1 MFGWRKRSEGFE
13 WREYVRTTVLVRRA
27 DRQKRLDDAR
37 LEALAKITGVR
48 DRGVEAGKN
57 GLASVWGSIKDVMQS
72 LLDILLTVVMAM
84 GEALW
89 RGLKALAGSVAG
101 LAQRLPRPNVTVPK
115 LTVPKLRAPDLRAPE
130 LRNAG
135 GLAQRLKDGA
145 AGEAREGPAPRAA
158 RRIPKLNLPSMPK
171 FGFIT
176 ARSAGFA
183 ALAIAAALGLGPMLG
198 TTPGQSTGQ
207 QASVSPADAAAP
219 VVPVAALETSVSGR
233 ATAVTGSLLRV
244 NGTLVELTG
253 IEAPGPKHPC
263 LKANGRRWS
272 CATSAANALQRLVR
286 GETVSCEISG
296 RTDAGR
302 AAGSCKIADR
312 DIAGELVRNGH
323 VFAADGMFNAYAG
336 DEEKAQAAKLG
347 LWQGETVR
355 PKEWRERAWEE
366 AKRTAPDGCPIKG
379 FVRAAGRIYSMPWS
393 ADYASGKVREVKG
406 ERWFCSED
414 DARAAG
420 FKLSSRL

>member
-37 LEALAKITGVR
+37 LEALAKITDVR

-57 GLASVWGSIKDVMQS
+57 SLASVWGSIKDVMQS
-72 LLDILLTVVMAM
+72 FLDILLAVVMAM
-84 GEALW
+84 GQELW
-89 RGLKALAGSVAG
+89 RGLKALAVTVAG
-101 LAQRLPRPNVTVPK
+101 LAQRMPRPNVTLPK
-115 LTVPKLRAPDLRAPE
+115 LRAPE

-145 AGEAREGPAPRAA
+145 AAEAREGPVPRAA
-158 RRIPKLNLPSMPK
+158 QRIPKLNLPAIPK

-183 ALAIAAALGLGPMLG
+183 VLAIAAALGLGPMLG

-207 QASVSPADAAAP
+207 QASVGPADAAAP
-219 VVPVAALETSVSGR
+219 VVTVAALETSVSGR

-253 IEAPGPKHPC
+253 IEAPSPKHPC
-263 LKANGRRWS
+263 LKASGRRWS